1 MLINNKV
8 VSTTFFCV
16 EQFNSYEKSA
26 TVGNTLHFEKTNYD
40 INLLKVSILIILVSF
55 LCRLSN

>member
-1 MLINNKV
+1 MLINNEV

-16 EQFNSYEKSA
+16 EHFNYYEISA
-26 TVGNTLHFEKTNYD
+26 TVGNTLHFGKTNYD

>member
-1 MLINNKV
+1 MLINNEV

-16 EQFNSYEKSA
+16 EQFNYYEISA

-40 INLLKVSILIILVSF
+40 INLLI
-55 LCRLSN
+55 

>member
-8 VSTTFFCV
+8 VSTTFFYV
-16 EQFNSYEKSA
+16 EQFNSYEISA

-40 INLLKVSILIILVSF
+40 INLLKVSIFIILVSF